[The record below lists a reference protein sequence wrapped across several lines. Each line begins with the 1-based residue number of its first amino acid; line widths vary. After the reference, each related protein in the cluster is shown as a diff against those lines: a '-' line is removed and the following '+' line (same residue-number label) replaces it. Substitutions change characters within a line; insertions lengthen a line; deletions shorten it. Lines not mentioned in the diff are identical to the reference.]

1 MDLTL
6 ILNTKYKGSYWTLD
20 GDDYS
25 GLTWLSDSPKP
36 TKKTL
41 EDLWPAVVLEVK
53 AEAQAKIDKKNELLT
68 RLGITADEAAL
79 LIS

>member
-6 ILNTKYKGSYWTLD
+6 ILNTKYRDSFWTLD

-25 GLTWLSDSPKP
+25 GLTWLSDTPKP
-36 TKKTL
+36 SKKTL
-41 EDLWPAVVLEVK
+41 EDLWPGVLAEIE

-68 RLGITADEAAL
+68 RLGITSDEAKL
-79 LIS
+79 LLS